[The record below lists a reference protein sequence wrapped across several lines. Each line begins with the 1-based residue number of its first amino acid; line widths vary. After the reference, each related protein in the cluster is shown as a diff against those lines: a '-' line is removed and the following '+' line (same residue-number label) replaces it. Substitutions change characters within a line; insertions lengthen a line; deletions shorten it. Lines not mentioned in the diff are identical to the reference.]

1 MALTM
6 EQCRKL
12 LGNTGE
18 KLSDDQIIEL
28 KNAAVVLSD
37 LVIDDFLT
45 KQKMKKEMEKRYATT
60 K

>member
-12 LGNTGE
+12 LGITG
-18 KLSDDQIIEL
+18 KRLTDQQVIEL
-28 KNAAVVLSD
+28 KNAAIVLAD
-37 LVIDDFLT
+37 LAIDDYIA
-45 KQKMKKEMEKRYATT
+45 KRQMKKEMEKQYATA

>member
-12 LGNTGE
+12 LGNTGK
-18 KLSDDQIIEL
+18 KLTDEQIVAL
-28 KNAAVVLSD
+28 KNAAVVLAD
-37 LVIDDFLT
+37 LSINDYLA
-45 KQKMKKEMEKRYATT
+45 KRQMKKEMEKQYATT

>member
-12 LGNTGE
+12 LGSTG
-18 KLSDDQIIEL
+18 KGLTDQQVTEL
-28 KNAAVVLSD
+28 KNAAIVLAD
-37 LVIDDFLT
+37 LAIDDYIA
-45 KQKMKKEMEKRYATT
+45 KRQMKREMEKQYATA